1 MAIARH
7 ISDGVN
13 TWDLPSGEAFK
24 IPLQTSLSYIS
35 NGGAFGISGVRT
47 ADLKAAIAAGRPIVL
62 YYSGMGTD
70 SGEIL
75 IANLGVTGGGG
86 FDISYGTI
94 VLNENGILK
103 IMRCYFSGNTTNV
116 SSVNIDDITPS
127 GGVTNLDDLSDVI
140 VTNPQN
146 GDVLTFD
153 NNIGAWIAQQ
163 PGGGGGGGEQLPVII
178 DVGRVVHQNGMP
190 QATIADVPQSNYI
203 IPFKRQVMFSY
214 RAFGSGFYNM
224 YWTVMPDAYKIGL
237 LDSQGNIRGN
247 AEDLHWIVNDLINNQ
262 LLPLQQDIEYRLMMY
277 KVINNQTYL
286 IEIPL
291 WIATGT
297 TATNIDF
304 YLDSSGFNVRQVQ
317 YIGADT

>member
-7 ISDGVN
+7 ISDGIN

-24 IPLQTSLSYIS
+24 IPLQTSLSYIM

-75 IANLGVTGGGG
+75 ITNLGATGGGG

-94 VLNENGILK
+94 VLNENGTLK
-103 IMRCYFSGNTTNV
+103 IMRCYFSGNTTNI

-127 GGVTNLDDLSDVI
+127 GGVMNLYDLSDVI
-140 VTNPQN
+140 VNNPQN

-163 PGGGGGGGEQLPVII
+163 PGGGGGGEQLPVII
-178 DVGRVVHQNGMP
+178 DVGRVVHQNGIP
-190 QATIADVPQSNYI
+190 QPTIADVPQNNYI
-203 IPFKRQVMFSY
+203 VPFDRQIVFSY
-214 RAFGSGFYNM
+214 RAFNSGFYNM
-224 YWTVMPDAYKIGL
+224 YWTGMPDAYKIGL

-247 AEDLHWIVNDLINNQ
+247 AEDLHWIVDDIINNQ
-262 LLPLQQDIEYRLMMY
+262 GLPITQDIEYRLIMY
-277 KVINNQTYL
+277 KTISNAVYCF
-286 IEIPL
+286 EIPL
-291 WIATGT
+291 WLSTGT
-297 TATNIDF
+297 TSSEIEF

-317 YIGADT
+317 YIGADS